1 MTAEQSLQPQ
11 ITKLELVSMEAK
23 LGETKRVEV
32 VFTVAYEVRWSKPS
46 VQPWRLDLGLF
57 DAESTENLVADL
69 GDLGYASYDEWRQMY
84 LDMDTKGHKGFG
96 ESGVASVML
105 ESAFAPWSVNKT
117 FGAIKLFIAEHSM
130 KAVTACNITVN
141 NLVYQTIPDIV
152 IEQIIGDGWTFSD
165 YQSDKKKWWK
175 KWRLELEGAS
185 GVVKSGSVTLGVPVE
200 QLEKQGSE
208 IAFYDPELG
217 WQIIDEDHN
226 FRVFGRLVEVRPRP
240 VTAWSNTM

>member
-1 MTAEQSLQPQ
+1 MSAEQSFQPQ
-11 ITKLELVSMEAK
+11 ISKLDLVSIEAK
-23 LGETKRVEV
+23 LADSKRVEV
-32 VFTVAYEVRWSKPS
+32 VFKVAYEVRWPRPS
-46 VQPWRLDLGLF
+46 VQQWRLDLGLF
-57 DAESTENLVADL
+57 DVESTEELEEDL
-69 GDLGYASYDEWRQMY
+69 GELGIASPNEWRQTY
-84 LDMDTKGHKGFG
+84 LEVGDKGHRSFG
-96 ESGVASVML
+96 ETGAVSVML
-105 ESAFAPWSVNKT
+105 ESAFAPWSLNKA

-141 NLVYQTIPDIV
+141 NLVFQTIPDNF

-185 GVVKSGSVTLGVPVE
+185 GIVKTGTVTLGIPLE
-200 QLEKQGSE
+200 QLEAQGSE

-226 FRVFGRLVEVRPRP
+226 FRVLGRLVEVRPQP